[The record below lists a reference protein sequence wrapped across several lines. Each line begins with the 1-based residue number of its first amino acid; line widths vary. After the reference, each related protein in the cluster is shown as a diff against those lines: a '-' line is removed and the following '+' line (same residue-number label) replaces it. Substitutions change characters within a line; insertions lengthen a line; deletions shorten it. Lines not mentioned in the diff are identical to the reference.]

1 MNMIERLK
9 QLLEVSTTWNDVID
23 IDEDNGEEQV
33 WISVWNSSLESS
45 TNVRLHED
53 GIAELISE
61 IEFDLNV

>member
-9 QLLEVSTTWNDVID
+9 QLLEVSTTWNDVVD
-23 IDEDNGEEQV
+23 ITEDNGEEQV

>member
-1 MNMIERLK
+1 MNMIEKLK
-9 QLLEVSTTWNDVID
+9 ELLKASTTWNDVVD
-23 IDEDNGEEQV
+23 IAEDNGEEQV

-45 TNVRLHED
+45 INVRLHED

>member
-1 MNMIERLK
+1 MIERLK

-33 WISVWNSSLESS
+33 WICVWNSSLESS
-45 TNVRLHED
+45 VNVRLHED

-61 IEFDLNV
+61 IEFDLNA